1 MSKKHKKPEKEPNHE
16 RWLLTYSD
24 LITLLM
30 IFFVIMYAMSNVD
43 IAKYQQMAQSFGVA
57 MGGGKSVIQV
67 GTSVSDSSGALSPGA
82 SSGAKKEQQ
91 KLSNLKK
98 VLDKYLNKNGLSGSV
113 ATEISERGLE
123 VNLTDTILFDSGKAE
138 IKTKAIPK
146 LVEIGR
152 ILNSLGNTIRI
163 EGHTDN
169 VPISNSKYP
178 SNWDLSVAR
187 ATTVTKLFISMVKVA
202 PQKLSIVGNG
212 EFRPRVANDT
222 EAHRAQNRRVNII
235 ILDSKYSGQSGN

>member
-1 MSKKHKKPEKEPNHE
+1 MSKKHKKHEKEPNHE

-67 GTSVSDSSGALSPGA
+67 GSGVSDSSIALSPGA
-82 SSGAKKEQQ
+82 SGSKKEQQ

-98 VLDKYLNKNGLSGSV
+98 VLDRYLDKNGLSTSV

-138 IKTKAIPK
+138 MKSKAIPR
-146 LVEIGR
+146 LIEIGK

-187 ATTVTKLFISMVKVA
+187 ATTVTKLFIYSVRVA
-202 PQKLSIVGNG
+202 PQKMSIVGNG

-235 ILDSKYSGQSGN
+235 ILDSKFSGQSGN